1 MPISPKSA
9 RINVLRKDKR
19 TMKLHKAKIDARL
32 RRLCEV
38 KAKGKLQ
45 VPEWLHKK
53 WVNDKESLA
62 KTFEECGLD
71 KDRI

>member
-1 MPISPKSA
+1 MP
-9 RINVLRKDKR
+9 
-19 TMKLHKAKIDARL
+19 RL

-53 WVNDKESLA
+53 WVNDKDSLA

-71 KDRI
+71 KDRIKHVYSVLLFLQ